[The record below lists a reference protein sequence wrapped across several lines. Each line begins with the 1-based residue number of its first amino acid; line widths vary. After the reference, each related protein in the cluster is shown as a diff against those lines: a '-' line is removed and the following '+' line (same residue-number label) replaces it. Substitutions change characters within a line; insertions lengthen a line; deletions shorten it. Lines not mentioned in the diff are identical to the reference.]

1 MAGRPDRIH
10 LVEDRRPPKPDVWV
24 SEVRIK
30 VRGRARAR
38 LLALIKRIG
47 KRWREA

>member
-1 MAGRPDRIH
+1 MAGKPEWIRLI
-10 LVEDRRPPKPDVWV
+10 EDRKPPKPDVWI

-30 VRGRARAR
+30 VRGRDRAR
-38 LLALIKRIG
+38 LLALIKQLG